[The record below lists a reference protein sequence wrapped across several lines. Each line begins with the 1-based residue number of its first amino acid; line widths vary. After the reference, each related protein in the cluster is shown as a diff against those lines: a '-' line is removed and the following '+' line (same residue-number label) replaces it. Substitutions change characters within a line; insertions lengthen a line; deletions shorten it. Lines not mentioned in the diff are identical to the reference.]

1 MSVFQLTIINWQ
13 RLLLIGFAFFL
24 HSSLLNATELSA
36 IEFKATESKAT
47 ALKAK
52 ESKATEF
59 KATELRATESKAGLS
74 LNKHFDR
81 SPGINIKFKIGI
93 NESFDTITGKIIDN
107 STGKPLMGVHLKKK
121 GFKEVVSV
129 SDSSGNFKLS
139 ISEGNLSTLYI
150 IELRD
155 YDTKTWRITDGLAV
169 RMVPT
174 NTIFSDPN
182 AGISDGPMYV
192 IHVGKKMYFM
202 NAVGFKEIPENFI
215 REIKILKYS
224 EAISSYGQKGA
235 NGIIKVKIK
244 KAYAG
249 KIDFSKSTI
258 KP

>member
-1 MSVFQLTIINWQ
+1 MHRIRVIEISVFQLTIINWQ
-13 RLLLIGFAFFL
+13 RLLLIGFAFLL
-24 HSSLLNATELSA
+24 HSSLLKATELNARESN
-36 IEFKATESKAT
+36 ATESKAT
-47 ALKAK
+47 
-52 ESKATEF
+52 TF
-59 KATELRATESKAGLS
+59 KATELQATESEAGLS

-81 SPGINIKFKIGI
+81 SPAKNIKFIIGI
-93 NESFDTITGKIIDN
+93 NKSFDTITGKIIDN
-107 STGKPLMGVHLKKK
+107 VTGKPLMGVHLKKK
-121 GFKEVVSV
+121 GFKEVISV

-139 ISEGNLSTLYI
+139 ISEGNLSTLYT

-155 YDTKTWRITDGLAV
+155 YDTKTWRVTDGLAV

-174 NTIFSDPN
+174 NTIFSDPI